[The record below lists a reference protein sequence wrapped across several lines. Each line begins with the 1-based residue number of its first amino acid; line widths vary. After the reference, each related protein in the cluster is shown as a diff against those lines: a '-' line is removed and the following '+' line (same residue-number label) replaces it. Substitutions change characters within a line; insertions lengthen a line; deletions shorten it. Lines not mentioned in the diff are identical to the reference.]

1 MTGNVE
7 FNWDGQAVED
17 EVHRRVAANMIEMA
31 NKVVSLA
38 EYFAP
43 KRTGALAQS
52 IGYDWNYAELTIVF
66 TVGVPYGIFQEY
78 GTRNMRPHAYLRPAI
93 NQVGPIYGFN
103 VEMAFVNTPE
113 YNQPV
118 LAVGSRFATP
128 KTLSTRQKERIRENE
143 LLSKKYYHAKGNV
156 HRTRMHA
163 RRREF

>member
-1 MTGNVE
+1 MPS
-7 FNWDGQAVED
+7 F
-17 EVHRRVAANMIEMA
+17 I
-31 NKVVSLA
+31 
-38 EYFAP
+38 
-43 KRTGALAQS
+43 
-52 IGYDWNYAELTIVF
+52 IVF

-143 LLSKKYYHAKGNV
+143 LLSKKYYHKQGNV